1 MSWFVFTLR
10 FRSVKTILGYF
21 DQLNFTP
28 NCHNYYIAVTHSIIV
43 TTSHR
48 PIQLVTA
55 NATARCSY
63 AGLMCHIS
71 SRLYYW
77 ICKIQRSWW
86 ICYLLFTPK
95 CSKAFSFRGWSP
107 PPPLGAL
114 PPDPHYGLALAIP
127 SHHSSPAPVA
137 TWRQHY
143 PFASVEIKS
152 WLRPW
157 FQLSVHLSPTS
168 CTYKR
173 RSGWTSRGTHGEC
186 RRWVR
191 AEWGG
196 AWGGLSHLQP
206 TKELGGASWALPVRS
221 GAEPRPKTDFGIF
234 WRPQNA
240 HFCTNMTKS
249 GAGGDN
255 LH

>member
-114 PPDPHYGLALAIP
+114 PPDPHYGLALAIC
-127 SHHSSPAPVA
+127 
-137 TWRQHY
+137 
-143 PFASVEIKS
+143 PFPPFEP
-152 WLRPW
+152 R
-157 FQLSVHLSPTS
+157 TS
-168 CTYKR
+168 CNL
-173 RSGWTSRGTHGEC
+173 
-186 RRWVR
+186 
-191 AEWGG
+191 A
-196 AWGGLSHLQP
+196 P
-206 TKELGGASWALPVRS
+206 ALPLCLGWNKILATAVVPIICS
-221 GAEPRPKTDFGIF
+221 SV
-234 WRPQNA
+234 
-240 HFCTNMTKS
+240 TNF
-249 GAGGDN
+249 
-255 LH
+255 LYL